1 MDEMPNYATL
11 SGLLESMDLNDDPQ
25 FPEGDRRYSGRP
37 DSPSVIPSLNDEVA
51 SLSTSLT
58 PTPPTMSKR
67 THALLELLSS
77 ERAYA
82 SDLALIR
89 DVHIPCAL
97 GQPAPFNAHP
107 VTPPSSGSSS
117 RTLSTASDS
126 STSSSQMGP
135 PMTRE
140 DTKII
145 FSNVAELALF
155 SDLFVER
162 LEEALG
168 SVLDGGIGDDHVG
181 ALFVEIIPAMEPP
194 YKTYI
199 TRHPAALSHLH
210 SLPPSSALTA
220 YLNHSKTLATSLTHA
235 WDLPSLLIKPVQR
248 LLKYSLLLTA
258 IIAETPDTHPDKEN
272 LKLAREKMEDVAR
285 AVNEDR
291 RRWEVVKEVL
301 NTKPGEGKG
310 KKGLSVPASVNIS
323 RMKSLRSGKEKEDN
337 HEAEQ
342 VERMEKLLKR
352 SDAFINQFAKE
363 AVDWAATV
371 KVTVRALKQWAVGF
385 AQVIGL
391 SEEQKS
397 EAFDAFVVVVEEQ
410 LTPLSGD
417 LESIIHKKLLV
428 DLARLVDSMRAP
440 LRLLEAMNTLEPL
453 HYGLLNINFA
463 KGRPPTALLE
473 ASQSYLALRGQLFSE
488 LPQYLR
494 LLDKGIATSIMQ
506 LAHWQTSYWADVHD
520 RWGGLWDA
528 LRVDG
533 EMNAGAAE
541 TSRVWWG
548 RWSEVASVITGLNIV
563 NPKKIY
569 VEKPM
574 VQPPPDRIVSM
585 LASLNSG
592 YIPQVPTP
600 SPTSPSHSRSLK
612 NGHKQSGE
620 SVRSGKSGKSKSSKH
635 SRPTED
641 FNDYAYISMLGPMP
655 MLTPI
660 PSSAQTSLQSPGV
673 RQSVSSGSSRTI
685 PLNRRSSDAQ
695 DYSDQRGRPARKS
708 SLTQKMSKS
717 FRSSRSSSRRS
728 SSRKSIEATP
738 PPLGITTFYTGGS
751 ATVSRPGRH
760 SVVSSTCSPS
770 RSLQTAR
777 AMYACRVVH
786 PCNPPDGVS
795 YRNLPFFT
803 LRVNTVFEVLEEYGH
818 PSLHEDLPLYVDD
831 GEDCLLLVRDIVGN
845 IGWSLASFL
854 IPLD

>member
-1 MDEMPNYATL
+1 
-11 SGLLESMDLNDDPQ
+11 
-25 FPEGDRRYSGRP
+25 
-37 DSPSVIPSLNDEVA
+37 
-51 SLSTSLT
+51 
-58 PTPPTMSKR
+58 
-67 THALLELLSS
+67 
-77 ERAYA
+77 
-82 SDLALIR
+82 
-89 DVHIPCAL
+89 
-97 GQPAPFNAHP
+97 
-107 VTPPSSGSSS
+107 
-117 RTLSTASDS
+117 
-126 STSSSQMGP
+126 
-135 PMTRE
+135 
-140 DTKII
+140 
-145 FSNVAELALF
+145 
-155 SDLFVER
+155 
-162 LEEALG
+162 
-168 SVLDGGIGDDHVG
+168 
-181 ALFVEIIPAMEPP
+181 MEPP

-199 TRHPAALSHLH
+199 TRHPAALSHLN
-210 SLPPSSALTA
+210 SLPPSPALTA
-220 YLNHSKTLATSLTHA
+220 YLNHSRTLATSLTHA

-272 LKLAREKMEDVAR
+272 LKLARENMEDVAR
-285 AVNEDR
+285 GVNEDR

-310 KKGLSVPASVNIS
+310 KKGLSVPASVNIG
-323 RMKSLRSGKEKEDN
+323 RMKGLRSGKEKDDH

-371 KVTVRALKQWAVGF
+371 KVTVGALKQWALGF

-410 LTPLSGD
+410 LTPLSSD

-428 DLARLVDSMRAP
+428 DLARLVDSMCAP

-463 KGRPPTALLE
+463 KSRPPTALLE

-548 RWSEVASVITGLNIV
+548 RWSEVASVINGLNIV

-574 VQPPPDRIVSM
+574 VQSQPPDRLVSM

-612 NGHKQSGE
+612 NERKQSKE

-641 FNDYAYISMLGPMP
+641 FNDYAYISMLAPMP
-655 MLTPI
+655 MLTPVL
-660 PSSAQTSLQSPGV
+660 SSAETPLQSPGV
-673 RQSVSSGSSRTI
+673 RQSVSSGSSRTT

-695 DYSDQRGRPARKS
+695 EVDYGDQRGRPARKS

-777 AMYACRVVH
+777 ALYACRVVH
-786 PCNPPDGVS
+786 PCSPPDGVS

-803 LRVNTVFEVLEEYGH
+803 LRVNTVFDVLKEYGH